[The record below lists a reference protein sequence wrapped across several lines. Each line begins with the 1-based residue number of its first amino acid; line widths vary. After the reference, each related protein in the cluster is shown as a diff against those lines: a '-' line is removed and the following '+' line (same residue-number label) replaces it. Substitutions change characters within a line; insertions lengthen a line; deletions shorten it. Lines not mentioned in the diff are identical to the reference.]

1 MTMENI
7 TRMKNALQQFQQAAK
22 KAADEIARNNEI
34 YQHDAALEANKA
46 VAAKRTE
53 VKDAAHAEI
62 EAAAAAG
69 KAKAETWAR
78 LDGSKITDD
87 AKLLQFGMTPAQFSE
102 LAARNKNN
110 GTMITLLAQYGKEQN
125 EKTGASLYNHPEK
138 HYPVEALPS
147 LEKKIDA
154 YEKYRGYALRLL
166 NNVEEHPELPGIIS
180 EIENFAVRHPGT
192 PSPLLD
198 AIQ

>member
-1 MTMENI
+1 
-7 TRMKNALQQFQQAAK
+7 MKKALQQYQPAAK

-46 VAAKRTE
+46 VAAKRAE
-53 VKDAAHAEI
+53 VKDAARAEI

-102 LAARNKNN
+102 LAERNRSN
-110 GTMITLLAQYGKEQN
+110 GTMITLLAQYGREQN

-138 HYPVEALPS
+138 HFPVEALPS

-154 YEKYRGYALRLL
+154 YEKFRGYALQLL

>member
-1 MTMENI
+1 MENI
-7 TRMKNALQQFQQAAK
+7 VRMKKALQQFQQAAK

-34 YQHDAALEANKA
+34 YQHDAALEANKT
-46 VAAKRTE
+46 VAAKRAE
-53 VKDAAHAEI
+53 AKAAAVAEI
-62 EAAAAAG
+62 KSAAAAG
-69 KAKAETWAR
+69 KAAAERWAT

-87 AKLLQFGMTPAQFSE
+87 AKLLQFDMTPAQFSE
-102 LAARNKNN
+102 LVERNRGN
-110 GTMITLLAQYGKEQN
+110 GTMVTLLRQFALERN
-125 EKTGASLYNHPEK
+125 EKNGARLYDRPEK
-138 HYPVEALPS
+138 RYPVEALPS
-147 LEKKIDA
+147 LEKKVDA
-154 YEKYRGYALRLL
+154 YSKFESYALQLL

>member
-1 MTMENI
+1 
-7 TRMKNALQQFQQAAK
+7 
-22 KAADEIARNNEI
+22 
-34 YQHDAALEANKA
+34 
-46 VAAKRTE
+46 
-53 VKDAAHAEI
+53 
-62 EAAAAAG
+62 
-69 KAKAETWAR
+69 
-78 LDGSKITDD
+78 
-87 AKLLQFGMTPAQFSE
+87 
-102 LAARNKNN
+102 
-110 GTMITLLAQYGKEQN
+110 MITLLAQYGREQN

-138 HYPVEALPS
+138 HFPVEALPS

-154 YEKYRGYALRLL
+154 YEKFRGYALQLL